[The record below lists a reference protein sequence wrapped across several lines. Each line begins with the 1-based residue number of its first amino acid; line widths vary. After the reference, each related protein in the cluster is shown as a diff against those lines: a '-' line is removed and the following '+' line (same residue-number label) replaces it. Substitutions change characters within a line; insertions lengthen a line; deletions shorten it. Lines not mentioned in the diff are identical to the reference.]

1 MSVWHPSSSSPFAPF
16 RYPAFRAIW
25 IANLASNIGSMIQSV
40 GAAWL
45 MTELTR
51 SHLLIA
57 LVQASATIPILLL
70 GVFAGAVADNFDRRR
85 IMLAAQS
92 MMLLVSG
99 ALTAATWTGKLTPLM
114 LLAFTL
120 AVGCGTAL
128 NGPAW
133 QASVRLQVGPR
144 HLPQAITLNSVAF
157 NLARSAGPALGG
169 LLISLTGPATAF
181 GLNALSYLAL
191 IVVLLRW
198 RPEVTPPRRMPML
211 GAIAQGVRFCAESS
225 PVRRVLTRGFAFGLG
240 GAAFSALLPSLVRDR
255 LAGTE
260 IIYGLCLAA
269 FGAGSIFAALW
280 VGRARARWGSDR
292 VVSAAALAFAAA
304 LLPAALGRSLP
315 PVMFGAFVA
324 GAAWVATLTTL
335 NVAMQ
340 LRSPEEILGRCLS
353 IYQAVTFGAMAL
365 GAWLLGS
372 IADLLGL
379 SSALF
384 VAAGWLVATALL
396 LPFLAPMP
404 RRDDGRVLP

>member
-1 MSVWHPSSSSPFAPF
+1 
-16 RYPAFRAIW
+16 
-25 IANLASNIGSMIQSV
+25 MIQSV

-70 GVFAGAVADNFDRRR
+70 GVFAGAIADNFDRRR
-85 IMLAAQS
+85 VMLAAQS
-92 MMLLVSG
+92 AMLLISA
-99 ALTAATWTGKLTPLM
+99 ALTLATWFDALTPL
-114 LLAFTL
+114 LLLGFTL

-133 QASVRLQVGPR
+133 QASVRLQVGPE

-157 NLARSAGPALGG
+157 NLARSAGPAIGG

-181 GLNALSYLAL
+181 GLNAFSYLAL
-191 IVVLLRW
+191 IIVLLRW
-198 RPEVTPPRRMPML
+198 HPDVTPPQRKPML
-211 GAIAQGVRFCAESS
+211 GAIASGIRFCAGSS

-240 GAAFSALLPSLVRDR
+240 GTSFSALLPSLVRDR
-255 LAGTE
+255 LHGTE

-280 VGRARARWGSDR
+280 VGQARRRWGSDR
-292 VVSAAALAFAAA
+292 VVSAAALIFAATLVPTA
-304 LLPAALGRSLP
+304 MARTLP
-315 PVMFGAFVA
+315 PVMLAAFIA
-324 GAAWVATLTTL
+324 GAAWVSTLTTL

-365 GAWLLGS
+365 GAWLLGT
-372 IADLLGL
+372 IADFWSLPT
-379 SSALF
+379 A
-384 VAAGWLVATALL
+384 LVASAAWLAFTGIA
-396 LPFLAPMP
+396 LPFAAPMP
-404 RRDDGRVLP
+404 RRDDGRILP